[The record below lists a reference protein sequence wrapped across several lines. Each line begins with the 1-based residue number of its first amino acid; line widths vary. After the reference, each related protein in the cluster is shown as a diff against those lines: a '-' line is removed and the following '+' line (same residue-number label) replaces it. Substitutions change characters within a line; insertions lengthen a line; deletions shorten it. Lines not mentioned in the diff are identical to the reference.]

1 MTQDE
6 VGGVWLLEINAP
18 PSLGLC
24 HLPLSDDDS
33 AQAAAGKP
41 LPDWGRA
48 LTVQMM
54 GDLIRRFVLPHM
66 GAAAEPCAED
76 CGWSE
81 VAVTPTPLHDH
92 TAAAASA
99 SASASS
105 GSGNAEA
112 WARFKRGL
120 AREVCEE
127 QAKEDEGVEAAKRRR
142 VGSEAVAALF
152 AKRVQFVPGAE

>member
-6 VGGVWLLEINAP
+6 AGGVWLLEINAP

-24 HLPLSDDDS
+24 HLPLPSDDDS

-81 VAVTPTPLHDH
+81 VAVTPIPLHDH
-92 TAAAASA
+92 SA
-99 SASASS
+99 SSASS
-105 GSGNAEA
+105 GSRNAEA

>member
-6 VGGVWLLEINAP
+6 AGGVWLLEINAP

-24 HLPLSDDDS
+24 HLPLPSDDDS

-92 TAAAASA
+92 TA
-99 SASASS
+99 SASS

>member
-1 MTQDE
+1 MTQDQA
-6 VGGVWLLEINAP
+6 GGVWLLEINAP

-24 HLPLSDDDS
+24 HLPLPSDDDN
-33 AQAAAGKP
+33 AQPATGKP

-99 SASASS
+99 SASS

-112 WARFKRGL
+112 WARFKCGL

>member
-1 MTQDE
+1 MHGQDE
-6 VGGVWLLEINAP
+6 AGGVWLLEINAP

-33 AQAAAGKP
+33 AQPAAGKP

-48 LTVQMM
+48 LTVRMM

-81 VAVTPTPLHDH
+81 VAVTPTPLHDR
-92 TAAAASA
+92 TAAA
-99 SASASS
+99 S

>member
-1 MTQDE
+1 MHGQDE
-6 VGGVWLLEINAP
+6 AGGVWLLEINAP

-24 HLPLSDDDS
+24 HLPLPADDDNDQP
-33 AQAAAGKP
+33 ATGKP

-54 GDLIRRFVLPHM
+54 GDLIRRFVLPYM
-66 GAAAEPCAED
+66 GAAAEPCDED

-81 VAVTPTPLHDH
+81 VAVTPTPLHDR
-92 TAAAASA
+92 TAAVHV
-99 SASASS
+99 S

-120 AREVCEE
+120 AQKVCEE
-127 QAKEDEGVEAAKRRR
+127 QAKEDEAVEAAKRRR
-142 VGSEAVAALF
+142 VGGEAVAALF